1 MSATQHGFG
10 QAPARRSARQAP
22 RSAGARDTAAGP
34 TAVIEKDTP
43 KKREAPIWTYVWV
56 GFAFGLALLGIY
68 QLVGLLSH

>member
-1 MSATQHGFG
+1 MAATQHGFG
-10 QAPARRSARQAP
+10 QAPAAETPAKRPVAQAL
-22 RSAGARDTAAGP
+22 AKAAGP